1 MNTAYQK
8 TFQKFNQYNMNIIKA
23 PPLACLAWILH
34 YLQTNLTS
42 NCLQDTLRIVL
53 RYAEASDRLDEH
65 EMGIYTVN
73 EIVIV
78 TGTALTRHNWLTISG
93 LWEHSSH
100 SGHGQTNLLEGPPSN
115 GLACNNH
122 VAFWDWIVTVY
133 RYGSKL
139 YVCCMATAMK
149 FASPGPKFYAKWCII
164 PYLTFS
170 IWIKFSLLVC
180 TKSEHWNVTW
190 VLIHLHCSS
199 K

>member
-1 MNTAYQK
+1 MNMKWVYTA
-8 TFQKFNQYNMNIIKA
+8 
-23 PPLACLAWILH
+23 
-34 YLQTNLTS
+34 
-42 NCLQDTLRIVL
+42 D
-53 RYAEASDRLDEH
+53 
-65 EMGIYTVN
+65 

-100 SGHGQTNLLEGPPSN
+100 SDHGQTNLLEGPPSN

-122 VAFWDWIVTVY
+122 VPFWDRIVTVY

-149 FASPGPKFYAKWCII
+149 FASPGPKVYAMWCII
-164 PYLTFS
+164 PYLTLS
-170 IWIKFSLLVC
+170 ICIKFSLLVC
-180 TKSEHWNVTW
+180 TKIEHWNVTW

-199 K
+199 KWRSYFDRYVQELHVSHRPNNISSILFIALQILKGSASLTSEICVSMSGPKYQANGSNLGDL